1 MRPTDIQPIGDE
13 LAVKWDD
20 GTESFVNLQ
29 QMRRSCPCASCAGE
43 KDIMGNVYKG
53 PDTPLKEEA
62 FRFVRYGMVGGYGVQ
77 PLWGDGHGTGIYA
90 FDYLKRLADLPNN

>member
-43 KDIMGNVYKG
+43 KDIMGNLYKG
-53 PDTPLKEEA
+53 PDTPLKTAA
-62 FRFVRYGMVGGYGVQ
+62 FQFVRYGMVGGYGVQ